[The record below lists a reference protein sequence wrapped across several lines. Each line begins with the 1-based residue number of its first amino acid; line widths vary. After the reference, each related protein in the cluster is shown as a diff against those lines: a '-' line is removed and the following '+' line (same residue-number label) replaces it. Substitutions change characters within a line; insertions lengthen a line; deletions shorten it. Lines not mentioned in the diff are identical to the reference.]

1 MRVPNC
7 SVHTRAR
14 THRGHD
20 TQKADGKSVY
30 SLEVLLF
37 FYLGDVILKVDGK
50 SVYGLTEAQIVQMVV
65 GPPQSKVTI
74 TVQSQFGYPY
84 VVTAPFQEL
93 PFDLERDK
101 KNKKKQKKKSSLD
114 DDGTVCQY

>member
-1 MRVPNC
+1 
-7 SVHTRAR
+7 
-14 THRGHD
+14 
-20 TQKADGKSVY
+20 
-30 SLEVLLF
+30 
-37 FYLGDVILKVDGK
+37 
-50 SVYGLTEAQIVQMVV
+50 
-65 GPPQSKVTI
+65 
-74 TVQSQFGYPY
+74 